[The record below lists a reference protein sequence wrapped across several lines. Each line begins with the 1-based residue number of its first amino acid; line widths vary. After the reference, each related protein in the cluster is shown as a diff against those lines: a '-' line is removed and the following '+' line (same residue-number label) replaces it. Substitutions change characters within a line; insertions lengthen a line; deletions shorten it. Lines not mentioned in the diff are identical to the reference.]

1 MVTGASSGIGRAIAL
16 SLARHG
22 AGLCLVGRDRGRL
35 ENAAN
40 EAGAPALFYRADL
53 ARDDEIQRLARDVAK
68 GPGGVDVLVLS
79 HGLFAAGTSDAMP
92 VAELDALYRTNVRSA
107 YLLVQSF
114 LASLAERQ
122 GQVVFVNSSV
132 VAGARGGV
140 GQYAASKLALKGLAD
155 SLRDEV
161 NPRGV
166 RVLSVYPGRTATPMQ
181 AAIFESEGRAWEPER
196 LLQPEDVAEIVTAA
210 LLLPRTAEVTEIHVR
225 PMNKV

>member
-1 MVTGASSGIGRAIAL
+1 LVTGASSGIGRAIAL
-16 SLARHG
+16 GLARQG

-35 ENAAN
+35 EGAAN
-40 EAGAPALFYRADL
+40 EAGAPALFYQVDL
-53 ARDDEIQRLARDVAK
+53 AEEGAIERLARDVAR
-68 GPGGVDVLVLS
+68 GPGGVDVLVLA
-79 HGLFAAGTSDAMP
+79 HGLFASGTSESVP
-92 VAELDALYRTNVRSA
+92 VSELDALYRTNVRAA
-107 YLLVQSF
+107 YLLAQSF

-122 GQVVFVNSSV
+122 GQIVFVNSSV

-161 NPRGV
+161 NPRGI

-181 AAIFESEGRAWEPER
+181 AAIFEAEGRTWEPER
-196 LLQPEDVAEIVTAA
+196 LLQPEDVAQIVIAA
-210 LLLPRTAEVTEIHVR
+210 LLLPRTAEVTEIYVR